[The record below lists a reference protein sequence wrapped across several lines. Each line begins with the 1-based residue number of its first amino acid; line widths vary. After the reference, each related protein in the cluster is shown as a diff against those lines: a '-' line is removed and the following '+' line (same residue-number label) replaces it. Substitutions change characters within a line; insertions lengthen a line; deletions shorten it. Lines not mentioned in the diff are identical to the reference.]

1 MTYQFAVM
9 GSPIEHSLSPVI
21 HRCFAEQFNIS
32 LDYKKIK
39 TNEDFEQQV
48 SNFFRQGGKG
58 LNVTLPLKERAFA
71 LANQAT
77 ARCQLAGA
85 ANTLWMDAY
94 QVHADN
100 TDGVGLV
107 RDLARYLPLHDKRI
121 LVLGAGGAARGII
134 APLLEQQPSFLMCAN
149 RTLSKAQAL
158 QLIFPKIQCSDLA
171 SLSGEFD
178 LIVNATSA
186 SIEQE
191 SVSLPTHCLQKKTWC
206 YDLAYQLHQPT
217 AFVRYAQQNGCEAV
231 DGLGMLVEQA
241 AEAFAIW
248 HGVSPNTQAVL
259 QYLRNTN

>member
-9 GSPIEHSLSPVI
+9 GSPIDHSLSPVI
-21 HRCFAEQFNIS
+21 HRCFADQFNIP

-48 SNFFRQGGKG
+48 SNFFSQGGKG

-71 LANQAT
+71 LAHKST

-85 ANTLWMDAY
+85 ANTLWMDE
-94 QVHADN
+94 QVVHADN

-121 LVLGAGGAARGII
+121 LVLGAGGAARGIL
-134 APLLEQQPSFLMCAN
+134 APLLEQQPRSLMCAN

-158 QLIFPKIQCSDLA
+158 QLIFPEIQCSDLD
-171 SLSGEFD
+171 SLSGDFD

-186 SIEQE
+186 SIDHEL
-191 SVSLPTHCLQKKTWC
+191 VNLPQHCLQKKTWC

-217 AFVRYAQQNGCEAV
+217 AFVRYTQKMGCEAV

-248 HGVSPNTQAVL
+248 HGVVPDTQTVL
-259 QYLRNTN
+259 QYLRDTN